1 MPILRKFFAVAL
13 LGLSLSVG
21 AVQGGDPPSAEAVQ
35 QSLDKIAERKLPEA
49 DQKALQTLLQNTLNQ
64 LANKQNYEQRLSDL
78 KQQLSNAPRQTS
90 ENQRELARLKAS
102 KVVPVI
108 QRYGSLPVSQLE
120 QLLTERTSLQGDLQ
134 KALADAN
141 TLDITCL
148 LYTSDAADE

>member
-134 KALADAN
+134 N
-141 TLDITCL
+141 CL
-148 LYTSDAADE
+148 LYTSPSPRD

>member
-1 MPILRKFFAVAL
+1 
-13 LGLSLSVG
+13 
-21 AVQGGDPPSAEAVQ
+21 
-35 QSLDKIAERKLPEA
+35 
-49 DQKALQTLLQNTLNQ
+49 Q

-141 TLDITCL
+141 TLD
-148 LYTSDAADE
+148 